1 MELLVGLRRVVAS
14 LVAGQAKRAAITQA
28 TRSRARQGLEARQN
42 GNSQALHGHPN
53 GLNMAM
59 GGEGGELESLLERLH
74 NIVAQG
80 DTNHLHLSSRQS
92 SHMCQAAQANL
103 GAIPAE
109 FGLGSRRL
117 TVTRVL
123 RT

>member
-1 MELLVGLRRVVAS
+1 
-14 LVAGQAKRAAITQA
+14 
-28 TRSRARQGLEARQN
+28 
-42 GNSQALHGHPN
+42 
-53 GLNMAM
+53 MAM

-92 SHMCQAAQANL
+92 RHMCQAAQANL